1 MWDMHSEGWWIR
13 ALDGELTLEEQADWE
28 QHLRECARCR
38 ADWEALAR
46 LDTALRRAP
55 RPVPPVGL
63 ALKTTAQAAASYRRR
78 RSWLLL
84 GVVAL
89 TVLLGAAGM
98 VALGI
103 AYWDFNRI
111 LAVMLF
117 SREVL
122 FEALIQTLVGL
133 MAAGH
138 SFSLLALALAAALLA
153 LFMPHG
159 VLATITMVMLRRQR
173 EAISA

>member
-46 LDTALRRAP
+46 LDTALRRVP
-55 RPVPPVGL
+55 RPVPPMDL
-63 ALKTTAQAAASYRRR
+63 ALKTTAQATASYRRR

-89 TVLLGAAGM
+89 TVLLGVAGT

-138 SFSLLALALAAALLA
+138 SLALLVLVLAAAWLL

-173 EAISA
+173 EAALA